1 MSEETRNIL
10 ALNYDSKTT
19 DFIQNVFSGACAVTP
34 ANNLA
39 EISEKAG
46 DGFDVILTGYAVP
59 GFSGKKATSYLNDI
73 QKAFDDATSTLREIT
88 NADNTLLQER
98 EREQTNIL
106 AFLQEHVRQAEKEK
120 ALLKQEMQ
128 AVTEKD
134 DVYLKEKTEAEE
146 KAEAALNAQRHAEA
160 TAETT
165 LNEKI
170 EAEEKAEKA
179 LKARS
184 EAEDAAAAALKSRA
198 EAEEKASLALKAK
211 GDAEAKAEAAL
222 NEKIEAEAGIAK
234 LREED
239 AGRITQITGELNR
252 LTEELEQALALAEQ
266 NFAKKVSI
274 EEKLT
279 KLQENWENYVAGA

>member
-19 DFIQNVFSGACAVTP
+19 EFIQNVFSGACAVTP
-34 ANNLA
+34 VNNLA

-59 GFSGKKATSYLNDI
+59 GFSEKKATAYLNDI
-73 QKAFDDATSTLREIT
+73 QKAFDDAASTLREIT
-88 NADNTLLQER
+88 NADNTLLEER
-98 EREQTNIL
+98 EREQANIL

-134 DVYLKEKTEAEE
+134 EVYLREKTEAEK
-146 KAEAALNAQRHAEA
+146 KAEAALKAQ
-160 TAETT
+160 
-165 LNEKI
+165 
-170 EAEEKAEKA
+170 
-179 LKARS
+179 S
-184 EAEDAAAAALKSRA
+184 
-198 EAEEKASLALKAK
+198 
-211 GDAEAKAEAAL
+211 DAEAKAEAAL

-252 LTEELEQALALAEQ
+252 LTEELEQAMVLAEQ
-266 NFAKKVSI
+266 NLAEKVSI

-279 KLQENWENYVAGA
+279 KLQENWEKYVAGA

>member
-19 DFIQNVFSGACAVTP
+19 EFIQNVFSGACAVTP
-34 ANNLA
+34 VNNLA

-59 GFSGKKATSYLNDI
+59 GFSEKKATAYLNDI
-73 QKAFDDATSTLREIT
+73 QKAFDDAASTLREIT
-88 NADNTLLQER
+88 NADNTLLEER
-98 EREQTNIL
+98 EREQANIL

-134 DVYLKEKTEAEE
+134 EVYLREKTEAEK
-146 KAEAALNAQRHAEA
+146 KAEAALKAQ
-160 TAETT
+160 
-165 LNEKI
+165 
-170 EAEEKAEKA
+170 
-179 LKARS
+179 S
-184 EAEDAAAAALKSRA
+184 
-198 EAEEKASLALKAK
+198 
-211 GDAEAKAEAAL
+211 DAEAKAEAAL

-252 LTEELEQALALAEQ
+252 LTEEIGRASCRER
-266 NFAKKVSI
+266 V
-274 EEKLT
+274 
-279 KLQENWENYVAGA
+279 